1 MQVVLNKW
9 GNSVGLRMP
18 NSILQ
23 ELGIKPGHQVSI
35 KVESGKAIIEPVRTK
50 EQNLMAL
57 LDLITKE
64 NLHGEISTGVAVGK
78 ENI

>member
-23 ELGIKPGHQVSI
+23 ELDIKPGHRVSI

-64 NLHGEISTGVAVGK
+64 NLHGEISTGAAVGK

>member
-18 NSILQ
+18 NHILQ
-23 ELGIKPGHQVSI
+23 ELGISPGHHVDI
-35 KVESGKAIIEPVRTK
+35 RVEGGRAIIEPVK
-50 EQNLMAL
+50 MKDQNLMAL

-64 NLHGEISTGVAVGK
+64 NLHGEISTGAAVGK